1 MLASVDIRNRESN
14 FSCVDVRVQSM
25 SDEHNLSEQA
35 DLFDKLADEK
45 RLRILQY
52 AVEGP
57 VAAPELAKT
66 DDFEI
71 SSESILYHMNLLE
84 SAGFLVS
91 STVQGPYKR
100 PRKEFRLSG
109 NGKQLTLEVVADEY
123 FFDFREPSVAAE

>member
-1 MLASVDIRNRESN
+1 MP
-14 FSCVDVRVQSM
+14 
-25 SDEHNLSEQA
+25 DERTLNEQA

-52 AVEGP
+52 AAEGP
-57 VAAPELAKT
+57 VAAPELAET
-66 DDFEI
+66 DDFDI

-109 NGKQLTLEVVADEY
+109 NGKQLTLEVVEDEY
-123 FFDFREPSVAAE
+123 FFDFREPPIATE